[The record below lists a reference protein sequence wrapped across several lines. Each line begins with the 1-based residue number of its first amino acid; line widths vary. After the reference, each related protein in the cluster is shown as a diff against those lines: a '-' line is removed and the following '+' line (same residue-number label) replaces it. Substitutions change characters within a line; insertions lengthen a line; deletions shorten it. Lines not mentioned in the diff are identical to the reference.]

1 MNNIQLLD
9 YLYKKYTASEELTK
23 ELRKRMIFARAH
35 LCSSV
40 LLSWIQTKRREILL
54 SKYGNEN
61 HYKKAR
67 ELVTNHPDS
76 IDNYL
81 VKNLTIFIIYL
92 KNLFYIKY

>member
-40 LLSWIQTKRREILL
+40 LLS
-54 SKYGNEN
+54 
-61 HYKKAR
+61 
-67 ELVTNHPDS
+67 
-76 IDNYL
+76 
-81 VKNLTIFIIYL
+81 
-92 KNLFYIKY
+92 